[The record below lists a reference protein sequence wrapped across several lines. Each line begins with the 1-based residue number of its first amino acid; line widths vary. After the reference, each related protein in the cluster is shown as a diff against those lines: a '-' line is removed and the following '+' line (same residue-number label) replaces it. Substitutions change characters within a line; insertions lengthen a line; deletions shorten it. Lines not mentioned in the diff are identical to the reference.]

1 MSSESYLPVIWELKS
16 VRILVVNIVTNRVS
30 RLLGKDETVRWMNL
44 AIYQGQ
50 PAKKSLNTAVSMT
63 T

>member
-1 MSSESYLPVIWELKS
+1 MGIP
-16 VRILVVNIVTNRVS
+16 VVNITNKVA

-50 PAKKSLNTAVSMT
+50 PKSLTMASIAGL
-63 T
+63 